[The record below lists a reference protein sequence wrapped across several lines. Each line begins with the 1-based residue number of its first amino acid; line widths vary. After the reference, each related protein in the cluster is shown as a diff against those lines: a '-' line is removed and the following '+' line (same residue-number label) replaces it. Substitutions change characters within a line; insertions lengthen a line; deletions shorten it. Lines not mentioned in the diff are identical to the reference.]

1 MRVRVRVR
9 VRGSRTPNPNPNP
22 YPNQVSAAQ
31 STGGGGGLGVQAE
44 RVKLLVLGGVTYGG
58 YRGATGAL
66 HTIELRCLPAEPA
79 LAGAAGPG

>member
-1 MRVRVRVR
+1 M
-9 VRGSRTPNPNPNP
+9 
-22 YPNQVSAAQ
+22 SAAQ

-44 RVKLLVLGGVTYGG
+44 SVKLLVLGGVTYGG

-66 HTIELRCLPAEPA
+66 HTIELRCSPAEPA